1 MQDVTTLLYTLMG
14 FMIVGS
20 LVAIETRDLLSSVIC
35 VGAVGFALSVINL
48 LLGAPDLAL
57 TLVVVEVLTL
67 VVLIRSLGTRRDT
80 YHATSRDTL
89 AIAFVVAGLCFVLTV
104 AYLSL
109 GGLAAFGKPIMLM
122 SGPYVQKGVSS
133 NGAVNYV
140 TSILLDFRAYDTLGE
155 ATVIFAAVIGA
166 YAVLRRVGRKREER
180 GNESDR

>member
-1 MQDVTTLLYTLMG
+1 
-14 FMIVGS
+14 
-20 LVAIETRDLLSSVIC
+20 
-35 VGAVGFALSVINL
+35 
-48 LLGAPDLAL
+48 
-57 TLVVVEVLTL
+57 
-67 VVLIRSLGTRRDT
+67 
-80 YHATSRDTL
+80 
-89 AIAFVVAGLCFVLTV
+89 
-104 AYLSL
+104 
-109 GGLAAFGKPIMLM
+109 MLM